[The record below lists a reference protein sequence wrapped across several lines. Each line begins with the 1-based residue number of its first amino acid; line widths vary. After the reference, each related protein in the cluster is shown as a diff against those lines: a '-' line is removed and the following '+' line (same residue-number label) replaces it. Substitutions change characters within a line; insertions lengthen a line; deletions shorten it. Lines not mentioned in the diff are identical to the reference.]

1 MKGET
6 KILLNLIGLNCGKE
20 ETKVSQQWGMI
31 MSNSVLLFHGDG
43 SARVLKNG
51 TVISLSV
58 LVKRKLVVEV

>member
-1 MKGET
+1 M
-6 KILLNLIGLNCGKE
+6 
-20 ETKVSQQWGMI
+20 SQQWGMI